1 MFKKVLSAITGGLM
15 TATLFAVTPAPAKC
29 PKEAAVLEQVK
40 NFFKFDTELEPLEA
54 KILEIFAN
62 RRVTPF
68 TDEWIRHHIDKNFKL
83 NLELL
88 GVD

>member
-1 MFKKVLSAITGGLM
+1 MLKKCVCAVIGGLM

-54 KILEIFAN
+54 KTLEIFAN
-62 RRVTPF
+62 RLAVREVSIAPGYAIRVRRNANCT
-68 TDEWIRHHIDKNFKL
+68 E
-83 NLELL
+83 
-88 GVD
+88 